1 MPWCCGLA
9 NSGGTTSTALITS
22 DSDNITQ
29 QSLSVANATGTTR
42 RKSLIIPDNFG
53 PMLLQPKKMA
63 LFVTA
68 NRQPIDC
75 LFIENLRSNG
85 WQVVKA
91 TAGIAEVNYQQQKP
105 LLVLVDIRLP
115 DIATFAKTMH
125 CLPTSDEVFF
135 AALSDRMVSE
145 KRRRWLS
152 QFSLCHVFVST
163 STDIS
168 LCELFARLAN
178 RLRATPAIFAV
189 LDEVCQP
196 IKICDSALTVQ
207 YINRAYETNTGFKRS
222 EVLGTKSSEI
232 RRKSLQQK
240 YSIRSKDFITV
251 TATEGEITRK
261 ESNEWQ
267 CIQIP
272 GSSTSQQFVY
282 LKRNSGDSTLH
293 TNTSIRSER
302 SQTGL
307 VDAPI
312 SEVLFSLRDAMT
324 RADEQTQQILRDA
337 IRVLSSSELYAP
349 TITRFGNNDRIATG
363 YYDGLIR
370 IHHMPRTRKRS
381 VVDAF
386 KAKRKSDSFDGCRR
400 ISTDVHNALL
410 NDTQWNFD
418 ILYLERISENH
429 ALSHLG
435 IKIFERWK
443 VHETLKC
450 SMDLITRWFDAIEAH
465 YHAVNPYHNATHAA
479 DVLQATSFFLDCP
492 TVAHYVQEAHAT
504 AALIAAAVHDLDHP
518 GRGNAFLINTQQ
530 PLALLYN
537 DQSVLENHHIA
548 LAFQLTLQSTTDINI
563 FARLTREEFT
573 TLRQATVEMVL
584 ATDMSRHFEYLTKFQ
599 QVVSNLKDN
608 EENENNISLT
618 ICRMLIKCADIGNPT
633 REWELC
639 EKWAMRIVEEYFD
652 QTSEEREK
660 GLPLTMELFDRN
672 VCNVPLTQCGFI
684 DMFAREAFTCWTQFS
699 NLPNLLTQLEM
710 NYEKWRQKTADWNP
724 SKNAH
729 LCDNRTLTS

>member
-1 MPWCCGLA
+1 MM
-9 NSGGTTSTALITS
+9 
-22 DSDNITQ
+22 
-29 QSLSVANATGTTR
+29 
-42 RKSLIIPDNFG
+42 K
-53 PMLLQPKKMA
+53 A

-91 TAGIAEVNYQQQKP
+91 TAGIAEVNYQQQNP

-152 QFSLCHVFVST
+152 QFSLCHVSLLFSVLTFQQVFVST

-312 SEVLFSLRDAMT
+312 SEV
-324 RADEQTQQILRDA
+324 
-337 IRVLSSSELYAP
+337 
-349 TITRFGNNDRIATG
+349 
-363 YYDGLIR
+363 
-370 IHHMPRTRKRS
+370 
-381 VVDAF
+381 
-386 KAKRKSDSFDGCRR
+386 
-400 ISTDVHNALL
+400 
-410 NDTQWNFD
+410 NF
-418 ILYLERISENH
+418 YL
-429 ALSHLG
+429 
-435 IKIFERWK
+435 
-443 VHETLKC
+443 
-450 SMDLITRWFDAIEAH
+450 
-465 YHAVNPYHNATHAA
+465 
-479 DVLQATSFFLDCP
+479 
-492 TVAHYVQEAHAT
+492 
-504 AALIAAAVHDLDHP
+504 
-518 GRGNAFLINTQQ
+518 
-530 PLALLYN
+530 
-537 DQSVLENHHIA
+537 
-548 LAFQLTLQSTTDINI
+548 
-563 FARLTREEFT
+563 
-573 TLRQATVEMVL
+573 
-584 ATDMSRHFEYLTKFQ
+584 
-599 QVVSNLKDN
+599 
-608 EENENNISLT
+608 
-618 ICRMLIKCADIGNPT
+618 
-633 REWELC
+633 
-639 EKWAMRIVEEYFD
+639 
-652 QTSEEREK
+652 
-660 GLPLTMELFDRN
+660 
-672 VCNVPLTQCGFI
+672 
-684 DMFAREAFTCWTQFS
+684 
-699 NLPNLLTQLEM
+699 
-710 NYEKWRQKTADWNP
+710 
-724 SKNAH
+724 
-729 LCDNRTLTS
+729 

>member
-29 QSLSVANATGTTR
+29 QSLSVANTTGTTR
-42 RKSLIIPDNFG
+42 RKSLIISDNFG

-91 TAGIAEVNYQQQKP
+91 TAGIAEGSYQQQKP

-222 EVLGTKSSEI
+222 EVLGTKSSDI

-251 TATEGEITRK
+251 TSTEGEITRK

-282 LKRNSGDSTLH
+282 LKRNSGDSVTLH

-312 SEVLFSLRDAMT
+312 SEVLFSLRDAMM
-324 RADEQTQQILRDA
+324 RVDEQTQQILRDA

-400 ISTDVHNALL
+400 VSTDV
-410 NDTQWNFD
+410 
-418 ILYLERISENH
+418 
-429 ALSHLG
+429 
-435 IKIFERWK
+435 FERWK

-450 SMDLITRWFDAIEAH
+450 SMDLIIRWFDAIEAH

-548 LAFQLTLQSTTDINI
+548 LAFQLTLQSTNDINI

-573 TLRQATVEMVL
+573 TLRQATVEM
-584 ATDMSRHFEYLTKFQ
+584 
-599 QVVSNLKDN
+599 DN
-608 EENENNISLT
+608 EEDENNISLT

-729 LCDNRTLTS
+729 LYDDRALTS

>member
-9 NSGGTTSTALITS
+9 NNSGTTSTALITS
-22 DSDNITQ
+22 DSDNIAQ
-29 QSLSVANATGTTR
+29 QPLNAINVAGTTTAR
-42 RKSLIIPDNFG
+42 RKSLILTDNFG
-53 PMLLQPKKMA
+53 PMLLRPKKTAM
-63 LFVTA
+63 FVTA

-75 LFIENLRSNG
+75 LFIESLRSNG
-85 WQVVKA
+85 WQIVK
-91 TAGIAEVNYQQQKP
+91 TSVGIAETNFQQQQP
-105 LLVLVDIRLP
+105 LLVLLDIRLP
-115 DIATFAKTMH
+115 DIVTFAKMMH

-135 AALSDRMVSE
+135 AALSDRMMSE

-152 QFSLCHVFVST
+152 QSNLCHVFVST

-168 LCELFARLAN
+168 LCELFARLVN
-178 RLRATPAIFAV
+178 RLRATPALFAV
-189 LDEVCQP
+189 LEEVCQP
-196 IKICDSALTVQ
+196 IEICDNALNVQ
-207 YINRAYETNTGFKRS
+207 YINRAYESNTGFKRN
-222 EVLGTKSSEI
+222 EVLGTKSSEF
-232 RRKSLQQK
+232 RRKSSQQK
-240 YSIRSKDFITV
+240 FSIRSKDYV
-251 TATEGEITRK
+251 TAVAAEYELGRK
-261 ESNEWQ
+261 ESYEWQ
-267 CIQIP
+267 CIQVP
-272 GSSTSQQFVY
+272 GSSTSQQIVF
-282 LKRNSGDSTLH
+282 LKRNSYDLSFQ
-293 TNTSIRSER
+293 TNMSVKSER
-302 SQTGL
+302 SQTAL

-312 SEVLFSLRDAMT
+312 SEVLFSLRDAMI
-324 RADEQTQQILRDA
+324 RVDEQTQQLLRDA

-370 IHHMPRTRKRS
+370 LHHMPRTRKRS

-386 KAKRKSDSFDGCRR
+386 KVKRKSDCFDASQR
-400 ISTDVHNALL
+400 ISTDICNALL
-410 NDTQWNFD
+410 NDTQWNFN
-418 ILYLERISENH
+418 ILNLERISENH

-443 VHETLKC
+443 IHETLKC
-450 SMDLITRWFDAIEAH
+450 SMDLISRWFDAIEAH
-465 YHAVNPYHNATHAA
+465 YHAINPYHNATHAA
-479 DVLQATSFFLDCP
+479 DVLQATSFFLDSP
-492 TVAHYVQEAHAT
+492 NVAHYVQEAHAT

-548 LAFQLTLQSTTDINI
+548 LAFQLTLQSANNINI
-563 FARLTREEFT
+563 FAGLSREEFT

-608 EENENNISLT
+608 EENENNVSLT

-652 QTSEEREK
+652 QTNEEREK

-672 VCNVPLTQCGFI
+672 ICNVPLTQCGFI
-684 DMFAREAFTCWTQFS
+684 DMFAREAFTSWTQFS
-699 NLPNLLTQLEM
+699 NIPILLTQLEM
-710 NYEKWRQKTADWNP
+710 NYEKWRQQTANWDP

-729 LCDNRTLTS
+729 LCDTL

>member
-1 MPWCCGLA
+1 M
-9 NSGGTTSTALITS
+9 
-22 DSDNITQ
+22 
-29 QSLSVANATGTTR
+29 
-42 RKSLIIPDNFG
+42 
-53 PMLLQPKKMA
+53 MLKL
-63 LFVTA
+63 
-68 NRQPIDC
+68 
-75 LFIENLRSNG
+75 
-85 WQVVKA
+85 
-91 TAGIAEVNYQQQKP
+91 Y
-105 LLVLVDIRLP
+105 VL
-115 DIATFAKTMH
+115 
-125 CLPTSDEVFF
+125 
-135 AALSDRMVSE
+135 
-145 KRRRWLS
+145 
-152 QFSLCHVFVST
+152 VFVST

-222 EVLGTKSSEI
+222 EVLGTKSSDI

-251 TATEGEITRK
+251 TSTEGEITRK

-282 LKRNSGDSTLH
+282 LKRNSGDSVTLH

-312 SEVLFSLRDAMT
+312 SEVLFSLRDAMM
-324 RADEQTQQILRDA
+324 RVDEQTQQILRDA
-337 IRVLSSSELYAP
+337 IRVSKIYIINGMLTCLLGISFNDAICNINENVLSSSELYAP

-400 ISTDVHNALL
+400 VSTDVHSALL

-435 IKIFERWK
+435 IKVFERWK

-450 SMDLITRWFDAIEAH
+450 SMDLIIRWFDAIEAH

-548 LAFQLTLQSTTDINI
+548 LAFQLTLQSTNDINI

-599 QVVSNLKDN
+599 QVVSNLKVSLVKIFTKLLKAQLAT
-608 EENENNISLT
+608 NISVN
-618 ICRMLIKCADIGNPT
+618 CFKFQNH
-633 REWELC
+633 
-639 EKWAMRIVEEYFD
+639 YF
-652 QTSEEREK
+652 
-660 GLPLTMELFDRN
+660 LFFNFLFIFSFLNRN
-672 VCNVPLTQCGFI
+672 
-684 DMFAREAFTCWTQFS
+684 
-699 NLPNLLTQLEM
+699 
-710 NYEKWRQKTADWNP
+710 
-724 SKNAH
+724 
-729 LCDNRTLTS
+729 